1 MLQIRRLII
10 IFSIFFRTRL
20 QPHASDLQAAEF
32 MIGKIRASFLNF
44 RTKAY
49 DMLQYQQNQI
59 PY

>member
-1 MLQIRRLII
+1 MESNIRPL
-10 IFSIFFRTRL
+10 SFFRTRL
-20 QPHASDLQAAEF
+20 QPQASDLEAAQY
-32 MIGKIRASFLNF
+32 MIDIVRRSFLNF